1 MTPVGQLVLEGA
13 IARRHAHRMAR
24 ELAGAAENPIGA
36 LEELTGGKMLLILL
50 GVGAIGG
57 GIYYLATKKPA
68 AAAPPAAPVP
78 PGTVIA
84 PSPSPSPAT
93 AATAP
98 AAQAAAQVLRPAAPG
113 TFGASIPPGSIVT
126 VTPGQTP
133 QVTLRSGGFLTLVL
147 PTSASWQKVLIANSA
162 SPSTATSVD
171 LLGDV
176 NSPVSIPRSMIVSLN
191 ANVVGVS
198 WTGAGGQTQTA
209 SVIVALG

>member
-24 ELAGAAENPIGA
+24 ELAGVAENPVGA
-36 LEELTGGKMLLILL
+36 FEELTGGKMLLILL

-68 AAAPPAAPVP
+68 AALPAAPVP

-126 VTPGQTP
+126 VTPSATP

-147 PTSASWQKVLIANSA
+147 PASASWQKVLIANSA
-162 SPSTATSVD
+162 NPSTATSVD

-176 NSPVSIPRSMIVSLN
+176 NSPISIPRSMIVNMN